1 VSRSDGRG
9 VPVANLRAR
18 NLRWNMTDAERYLW
32 AILRRKRFAG
42 PRFRRQ
48 HPIAPY
54 IADFFCPA
62 AKLIVELDGGHH
74 AEEKQSLHDKRGT
87 RWLEARGYRVLRLW
101 NTDLKRNPAGVR
113 EVIYEALRYP
123 PSGPTGHLPPQ
134 GGEKMAGEDDVAS
147 APPYDPEIG

>member
-42 PRFRRQ
+42 ARFRRQ
-48 HPIAPY
+48 HPIGPY

-74 AEEKQSLHDKRGT
+74 AEEKQSLHDKRRT

-113 EVIYEALRYP
+113 EAIYEALRYP

-134 GGEKMAGEDDVAS
+134 GGKKMAGEDDVAS